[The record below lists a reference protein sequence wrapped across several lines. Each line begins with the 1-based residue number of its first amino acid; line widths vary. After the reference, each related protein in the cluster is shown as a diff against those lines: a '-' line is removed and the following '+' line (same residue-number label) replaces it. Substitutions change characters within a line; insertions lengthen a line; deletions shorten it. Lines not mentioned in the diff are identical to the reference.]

1 MLTFAPLWTDIFFY
15 GLVVVSGVLGWQART
30 SPARAAWQR
39 VFSSRMGMSTAITLV
54 FFIVIALLDSF
65 HFQTVDSGQIKS
77 VLDLI
82 LTAPQAHVPKS
93 YTMPFELHFH
103 LEAFSI
109 GKVIFSW
116 FVCFLISFLLLWC
129 VHKWQTQQTWSK
141 SVLQLCGRQAHST
154 ERTPPISW
162 QTGLITYGFLLFLMF
177 FCYEASQHYHLFGTD
192 KVGQDVFYQTIKSIR
207 TGLLIGTLTTLVTL
221 PIAILLGL
229 SAGYF
234 GGWIDDLIQYIYTV
248 LNSIPSILL
257 IAASVLVFQV
267 FVEKYPHWFDSN
279 LARGDFRLL
288 GLCFILGLMSWTG
301 LCRLIRAETLKL
313 REREYVQAAY
323 LLGVSHF
330 QILIRHILP
339 NVMHLIL
346 ITIVMDFSSLVLA
359 EAVLSYVGIGV
370 DPSMQSWGN
379 MINSARL
386 EFAREP
392 IVWWNLTGA
401 FVLMLP
407 LVLAA
412 NLFSDVVSYAFDPRQ

>member
-1 MLTFAPLWTDIFFY
+1 MLTFAPLWTDLFFY
-15 GLVVVSGVLGWQART
+15 ALVIVSGGLAFKARH
-30 SPARAAWQR
+30 SPARSAWRR
-39 VFSSRMGMSTAITLV
+39 VFSHPIGMSTTIILG
-54 FFIVIALLDSF
+54 FFILIAFVDSL
-65 HFQTVDSGQIKS
+65 HFQDQQSGQLKS
-77 VLDLI
+77 MLDLY
-82 LTAPQAHVPKS
+82 LVAPQAHVPKS
-93 YTMPFELHFH
+93 YTAPFEIHFH
-103 LEAFSI
+103 STALETMTWLGHFLVLFILSST
-109 GKVIFSW
+109 IFIALRKWKEKSTW
-116 FVCFLISFLLLWC
+116 TKSLLCFFQPQEKESFCWRTAYLTYSLLL
-129 VHKWQTQQTWSK
+129 
-141 SVLQLCGRQAHST
+141 L
-154 ERTPPISW
+154 
-162 QTGLITYGFLLFLMF
+162 GLV
-177 FCYEASQHYHLFGTD
+177 FCFEASAHYHILGTD

-234 GGWIDDLIQYIYTV
+234 GGWIDDIIQYIYTV

-267 FVEKYPHWFDSN
+267 FIEKYPEWFHSN
-279 LARGDFRLL
+279 LARADFRLL

-330 QILIRHILP
+330 RILIRHILP
-339 NVMHLIL
+339 NVMHIIL
-346 ITIVMDFSSLVLA
+346 ISVVMDFSSLVLA

-392 IVWWNLTGA
+392 IVWWNLTAA
-401 FVLMLP
+401 FIFMLP

>member
-15 GLVVVSGVLGWQART
+15 GLVVVSGVLGWKTRT
-30 SPARAAWQR
+30 SPARFAWHR
-39 VFSSRMGMSTAITLV
+39 VFSSHMGMSTAITLL
-54 FFIVIALLDSF
+54 FFVIIALLDSF
-65 HFQTVDSGQIKS
+65 HFQVANSGQVKS
-77 VLDLI
+77 VLDWL
-82 LTAPQAHVPKS
+82 LAAPQTHVPKS
-93 YTMPFELHFH
+93 YTAPFEIHFH
-103 LEAFSI
+103 AQAFSLYSVLFKWM
-109 GKVIFSW
+109 GSL
-116 FVCFLISFLLLWC
+116 LISFLLLWC
-129 VHKWQTQQTWSK
+129 LHKWLTQQTWQK
-141 SVLQLCGRQAHST
+141 SALQLCGQLSHEGGITICWR
-154 ERTPPISW
+154 
-162 QTGLITYGFLLFLMF
+162 TGLLTYGSLLFLMI
-177 FCYEASQHYHLFGTD
+177 FCFEASQHYHLFGTD

-234 GGWIDDLIQYIYTV
+234 GGWIDDVIQYVYTV

-330 QILIRHILP
+330 RILIRHILP
-339 NVMHLIL
+339 NVMYLIL

-392 IVWWNLTGA
+392 VVWWNLTGA
-401 FVLMLP
+401 FILMLP

-412 NLFSDVVSYAFDPRQ
+412 NLFSDVVSHAFDPRQ